1 MTDISQIDVA
11 DSHGEKVV
19 AQPTVYVYE
28 APVRLWHWINALAI
42 LVLIVTGYLIGSPLP
57 TVAGE
62 ASQHF
67 VMGYI
72 RFAHFTAGQI
82 LAIGFLLRG
91 YWVFVGNEHSRQ
103 IYYVP
108 VWRASFWKELA
119 HEIRWYAFLEKAP
132 MKYVGHN
139 PLAQT
144 AMFAMYTLTAAF
156 MIVTGFALYS
166 EGEGAD
172 SWEAKLFGWV
182 FYIWPNSQEVHT
194 WHHLGMYVIVTFIII
209 HIYAAVRED
218 IMSRQSIISSMI
230 SGERHFKDGA

>member
-1 MTDISQIDVA
+1 MTDISRIDVA
-11 DSHGEKVV
+11 DSHGER
-19 AQPTVYVYE
+19 AIARPTVYVYE

-42 LVLIVTGYLIGSPLP
+42 LVLIATGYLIGSPLP
-57 TVAGE
+57 TIAGE

-82 LAIGFLLRG
+82 LAVGFLLRG
-91 YWVFVGNEHSRQ
+91 YWAFVGNEHSRQ

-108 VWRASFWKELA
+108 IWRASFWKELA

-144 AMFAMYTLTAAF
+144 AMFIMYTLTAAF

-194 WHHLGMYVIVTFIII
+194 WHHLGMYVIVTFVII

-230 SGERHFKDGA
+230 SGERQFKDGA

>member
-1 MTDISQIDVA
+1 
-11 DSHGEKVV
+11 
-19 AQPTVYVYE
+19 
-28 APVRLWHWINALAI
+28 
-42 LVLIVTGYLIGSPLP
+42 
-57 TVAGE
+57 
-62 ASQHF
+62 
-67 VMGYI
+67 
-72 RFAHFTAGQI
+72 
-82 LAIGFLLRG
+82 
-91 YWVFVGNEHSRQ
+91 
-103 IYYVP
+103 
-108 VWRASFWKELA
+108 
-119 HEIRWYAFLEKAP
+119 

-144 AMFAMYTLTAAF
+144 AMFAMYTLMSAF